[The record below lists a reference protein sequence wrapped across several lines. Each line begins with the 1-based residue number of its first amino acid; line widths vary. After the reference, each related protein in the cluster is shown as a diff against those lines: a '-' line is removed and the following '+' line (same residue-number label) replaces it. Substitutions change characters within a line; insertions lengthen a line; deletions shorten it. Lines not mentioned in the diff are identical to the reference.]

1 MSNGCG
7 KAYNGEH
14 KVECAPLRCGCHLY
28 FATAKDKRERTLE
41 VLLCPECKAK
51 EAQ

>member
-14 KVECAPLRCGCHLY
+14 KVEGAPLRCGVRLY
-28 FATAKDKRERTLE
+28 WATAKDKRERTLE
-41 VLLCPECKAK
+41 VLLCEQCKAK